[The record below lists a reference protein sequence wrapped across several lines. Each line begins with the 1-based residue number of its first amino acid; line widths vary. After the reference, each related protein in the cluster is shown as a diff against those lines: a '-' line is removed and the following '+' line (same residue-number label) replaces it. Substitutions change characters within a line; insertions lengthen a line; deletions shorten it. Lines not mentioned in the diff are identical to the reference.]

1 MIKFFRKIRQNL
13 LMENKNGKY
22 FKYAIGE
29 IVLVVIGILVALQI
43 NNWNQTRLDRSFEV
57 TMLSEIKSSLESDLN
72 YYEDFK
78 SRVERKSQ
86 GIQELLTMIA
96 SNKTFPD
103 TVLLA
108 SYNKMTF
115 GNLFDYNKGG
125 YEGIKSVGLDKIS
138 NDSLRRE
145 LILIYEK
152 DLPSIKS
159 FYDLKEVFFG
169 PNKDY
174 ILQLNNALWKRV
186 QIQLPDKSYKIVSRP
201 ISNEMFLKQPELI
214 DRIKI
219 AQDNLSY
226 IKFRMPHFENIIK
239 RGIVLVSK
247 ELENQKSN

>member
-1 MIKFFRKIRQNL
+1 MIKFFRKIRQRL
-13 LMENKNGKY
+13 LTENKFSKY
-22 FKYAIGE
+22 LLYAIGE
-29 IVLVVIGILVALQI
+29 IILVVIGILIALQI

-125 YEGIKSVGLDKIS
+125 YESIKSVGLDKIS

-145 LILIYEK
+145 LILIYEV

-159 FYDLKEVFFG
+159 FYDLKEVFVA
-169 PNKDY
+169 NKDY
-174 ILQLNNALWKRV
+174 TLQLHNSLWKRV

-239 RGIVLVSK
+239 RGVVLVNK

>member
-13 LMENKNGKY
+13 LSEGKTGKY
-22 FKYAIGE
+22 MKYAIGE
-29 IVLVVIGILVALQI
+29 IALVVIGILVALQI
-43 NNWNQTRLDRSFEV
+43 NNWNQNRLDRSFEV
-57 TMLSEIKSSLESDLN
+57 TMLKEIKSSLESDLN
-72 YYEDFK
+72 YYEGFK
-78 SRVERKSQ
+78 SRVEIKNQ

-108 SYNKMTF
+108 SYNKMTW

-145 LILIYEK
+145 LILIYEV

-159 FYDLKEVFFG
+159 FYDLKEVFVA
-169 PNKDY
+169 NTDY
-174 ILQLNNALWKRV
+174 IFQLHTSLWKRV

-219 AQDNLSY
+219 AQDNLNY
-226 IKFRMPHFENIIK
+226 IKFRMPDFENTIK
-239 RGIVLVSK
+239 AGVFLVSK